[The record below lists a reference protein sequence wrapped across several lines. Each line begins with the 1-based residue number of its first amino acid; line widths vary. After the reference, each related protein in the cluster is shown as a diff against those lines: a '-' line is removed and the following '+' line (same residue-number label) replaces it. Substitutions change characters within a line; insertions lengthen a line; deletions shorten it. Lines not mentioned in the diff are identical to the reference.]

1 MGFKYITPVLHYST
15 PSTMFEDA
23 AVELLVFLVTRSDFG
38 RLHDKVLGHVQFRKD
53 AVAPFICGD
62 ISLRRIS
69 LLVDRGR
76 EVKAKSFELDSS
88 IDSFDQLS

>member
-1 MGFKYITPVLHYST
+1 
-15 PSTMFEDA
+15 MFEDA
-23 AVELLVFLVTRSDFG
+23 AVELLVFLVTRPDLR
-38 RLHDKVLGHVQFRKD
+38 RLHAGPRSVPES

-76 EVKAKSFELDSS
+76 EATAKSFELDSS